1 MLVST
6 QIQNVAVQKVWGREG
21 FTLFES
27 FNTIHINSLLNKS
40 NKKIEFEKIEITEE
54 LIQTFGELSKDYN
67 PIHFDDKIAKEKG
80 FEGRIAH
87 GLIPSSIISKYF
99 GTQFP
104 GEGTVFINYKYLFY
118 MPLYLNRIYTIQYQ
132 FPDYVANSKL
142 FLSVVKILDSNNNVC
157 LISYN
162 KLIKK

>member
-21 FTLFES
+21 FVLLES
-27 FNTIHINSLLNKS
+27 YNTVHINCLLNKS
-40 NKKIEFEKIEITEE
+40 NKKIEIEKIDITDD
-54 LIQTFGELSKDYN
+54 LIQTFGGLSKDWN
-67 PIHFDDKIAKEKG
+67 PIHFDDEVARQKG

-104 GEGTVFINYKYLFY
+104 GVGTVFINYKYLFY
-118 MPLYLNRIYTIQYQ
+118 RPLYLNQTYTIQYQ
-132 FPDYVANSKL
+132 FPDYTENFKVLLA
-142 FLSVVKILDSNNNVC
+142 VVKVFDSKNKLC

-162 KLIKK
+162 QLIKK